1 MDPIITL
8 SSGCVLN
15 AITRTKLMTG
25 LKRKLQSAKITYV
38 YIQVQMFKFS
48 LKDTKKQERV
58 TVKNVNL
65 NTTPQAQ
72 QTSVDLVCGKLPS
85 AAANTV
91 AASVKVMR
99 IPSVRSALN

>member
-1 MDPIITL
+1 M
-8 SSGCVLN
+8 
-15 AITRTKLMTG
+15 KLMTG
-25 LKRKLQSAKITYV
+25 LKTKLQSVRITDV
-38 YIQVQMFKFS
+38 DIKVQMFKTL
-48 LKDTKKQERV
+48 LKDTKKLERV